1 MLSLLKLIIL
11 KEYINY
17 AMFSSL
23 VLHILLYVLWDKLV
37 AQCLFFFSCLEE
49 LHVMF
54 AFCVLLQSPFKACLL
69 HKGLPNPTG
78 NKHNLITLCSVAHY
92 ISFIVLKHITAVFLN
107 NTLILQILL
116 NKLSSKSTWTKIQN
130 NLEWILCRTN
140 WYGSFLVLKHIT
152 AVLLNNAFI
161 LHILLNKLSS
171 KTTLKNI
178 YIQNNLHAQFVG
190 QTGGSVPVSITFFIC
205 LLWWSFI

>member
-11 KEYINY
+11 EEYINY

-37 AQCLFFFSCLEE
+37 AQCLFFVSCLEE

-107 NTLILQILL
+107 NTLTLQILI
-116 NKLSSKSTWTKIQN
+116 NKLSSKST
-130 NLEWILCRTN
+130 
-140 WYGSFLVLKHIT
+140 
-152 AVLLNNAFI
+152 
-161 LHILLNKLSS
+161 
-171 KTTLKNI
+171 
-178 YIQNNLHAQFVG
+178 
-190 QTGGSVPVSITFFIC
+190 
-205 LLWWSFI
+205 